1 MLSKAFILS
10 LVPLAAAHGKVAQ
23 MQGDVAG
30 NTTGLAIQGAV
41 VPGPGKNKVVSGE
54 DILAY
59 TYDAL
64 YKRIDY

>member
-54 DILAY
+54 DIPGLY
-59 TYDAL
+59 YDAL
-64 YKRIDY
+64 CKRINY

>member
-41 VPGPGKNKVVSGE
+41 VPGPGKNKVVSG
-54 DILAY
+54 
-59 TYDAL
+59 
-64 YKRIDY
+64 

>member
-10 LVPLAAAHGKVAQ
+10 LVPLVAAHGKVAQ

-41 VPGPGKNKVVSGE
+41 VPGPGKNKVVSWQE
-54 DILAY
+54 VSLLD
-59 TYDAL
+59 TRAL
-64 YKRIDY
+64 IYGGD